1 MRSIFIIVTAS
12 NRFGVLEYGKVLFLF
27 FFDVGIATRHPLR
40 GKVVR
45 HPSPTLQRQSGDAC
59 PTTEELIT
67 KTRTLKCPSSPI
79 TGRWM
84 NR

>member
-1 MRSIFIIVTAS
+1 MRSIFIVTAS

-27 FFDVGIATRHPLR
+27 VLMSACFASSLIA
-40 GKVVR
+40 GKVGQASF
-45 HPSPTLQRQSGDAC
+45 PDITKTSGDAC

-67 KTRTLKCPSSPI
+67 KTRHSKCPSSPI